1 MVREEEIA
9 WFCAY
14 TPLEILEAAGFRP
27 FRLLGN
33 PRELESADA
42 MLHPAI
48 CPYVRACLAQAMR
61 GEAPSNAVFV
71 NSCDGMRRLYDAWR
85 DLHPHSFSLL
95 LDLPRKMD
103 ERAREMLCREYR
115 RLLEALSSFRGRAV
129 TAEDLQEACRR
140 VEARRLAYLR
150 DAGALS
156 GRLRL
161 ELAQNLQRGRE
172 EALRPGFLS
181 GDERTSS
188 PDEGVP
194 VVVSGNLLNP
204 DGLISLLESAGARV
218 VWADLCNGDRAY
230 SFSAP
235 PQGKELPDLLLSLAA
250 KYLERHPCA
259 RMSDRGKR
267 YDLLVEAVR
276 STGARG
282 VIYATLKF
290 CDSYLYDF
298 PRVREILRR
307 EGIPVLRLE
316 SDYADGHAGQLMT
329 RVEAFLEMI
338 S

>member
-1 MVREEEIA
+1 MREDEIA

-27 FRLLGN
+27 VRLLGD

-42 MLHPAI
+42 LLHPAL

-61 GEAPSNAVFV
+61 GEVPPNAVFV
-71 NSCDGMRRLYDAWR
+71 NSCDGMRRLHDAWR
-85 DLHPHSFSLL
+85 DLYPRSFSLL
-95 LDLPRKMD
+95 LDLPRKVD
-103 ERAREMLCREYR
+103 ERGREMLRREYR
-115 RLLEALSSFRGRAV
+115 RLLEALSNLRGKAV
-129 TAEDLQEACRR
+129 TEEDLQEACLR

-150 DAGALS
+150 SAGGLS

-161 ELAQNLQRGRE
+161 DLAQNLQRGEVEPPLPRVPPGGE
-172 EALRPGFLS
+172 EGVLRGN
-181 GDERTSS
+181 
-188 PDEGVP
+188 GVP

-204 DGLISLLESAGARV
+204 DGLISHLESTGARV
-218 VWADLCNGDRAY
+218 VWADLCNGDRA
-230 SFSAP
+230 FSPSAL
-235 PQGKELPDLLLSLAA
+235 PQGRDLPELIRSLADR
-250 KYLERHPCA
+250 YLDRHPCA
-259 RMSDRGKR
+259 RMSDRGMR
-267 YDLLVEAVR
+267 YELLLEAVR

-282 VIYATLKF
+282 VIYAALKF

-298 PRVREILRR
+298 PRVRERLMR
-307 EGIPVLRLE
+307 EGIPLLRLE